1 MAAGAGSNPRILSNS
16 RGSKLDEDDHKLWFQ
31 LNNRDHQERHHHHHQ
46 QQQESFF
53 SDTFFGFLD
62 GDDQGWPE
70 SCGGSDYGRSQAEG
84 GEFYGDDQDDEEEKD
99 DSIINDKKFWENQQQ
114 LLLSTLRRTSSLET
128 RIRSIT
134 KEAIKESQISGRE
147 YCGCGRGRPVM
158 ANNNCKSCLMRDVS
172 SRIRNDGYNSAV
184 CKSKWRSSPD
194 IPSGDHTFVD
204 VVESSS
210 SKRGEVRVIIEVNL
224 RAEFEMARASEEYN
238 RLVQRLP
245 EVFVGKVER
254 LHSVIKIM
262 CSAAKK
268 CMKEKKMHLA
278 PWRKHQYM
286 QAKWLAAC
294 ERNTSSS
301 GLLSVGGGESGGR
314 HNSPKPRVGVRA
326 SMLTVDLLE
335 MMPNMHCKAVAVV

>member
-31 LNNRDHQERHHHHHQ
+31 LNKRDHQERYHHPQ
-46 QQQESFF
+46 QQQSFF
-53 SDTFFGFLD
+53 SDAFFGFLD
-62 GDDQGWPE
+62 GDDQGSPE
-70 SCGGSDYGRSQAEG
+70 SYGCSDYGQSQAEG
-84 GEFYGDDQDDEEEKD
+84 GELYDDQDDEEEKD

-134 KEAIKESQISGRE
+134 KEAIKEMQISGRE

-158 ANNNCKSCLMRDVS
+158 ANNCKSCLIRDVS

-184 CKSKWRSSPD
+184 CKSKWRSSLD
-194 IPSGDHTFVD
+194 HIPSGDHMFVD

-238 RLVQRLP
+238 GLVQRLP

-278 PWRKHQYM
+278 PWRKYQYM

-294 ERNTSSS
+294 ERDTSSS
-301 GLLSVGGGESGGR
+301 GLLSVGGESGGR

-335 MMPNMHCKAVAVV
+335 MMPNMRCKAVAVV